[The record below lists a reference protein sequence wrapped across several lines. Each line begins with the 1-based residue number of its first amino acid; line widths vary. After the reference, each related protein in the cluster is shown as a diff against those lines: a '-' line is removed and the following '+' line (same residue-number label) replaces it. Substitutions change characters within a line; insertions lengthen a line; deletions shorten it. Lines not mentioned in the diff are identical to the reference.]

1 MPRPASSAGPAVPLT
16 SAALHIMLALAEGDR
31 HGYAIAREIE
41 TVSKGSVRMGPGT
54 LYGTL
59 QRLVA
64 AALVEPSAA
73 QHKNGDDQR
82 RRYYRLTARG
92 RSTLKTELD
101 RLAGVLAVARR
112 RRLLDHPRPEAV

>member
-1 MPRPASSAGPAVPLT
+1 MPRIASPAVPLT

-41 TVSKGSVRMGPGT
+41 TMSKGSVRMGPGT

-64 AALVEPSAA
+64 AELVEPSAA
-73 QHKNGDDQR
+73 QHRNGDDQR

-92 RSTLKTELD
+92 RSTLKRELD
-101 RLAGVLAVARR
+101 RLAGLLAAARR

>member
-1 MPRPASSAGPAVPLT
+1 MPRTSTAGPAVPLT

-41 TVSKGSVRMGPGT
+41 AVSNGTVRMGPGT

-64 AALVEPSAA
+64 AGFVEPSPTH
-73 QHKNGDDQR
+73 HKNGDDHR
-82 RRYYRLTARG
+82 RRYYRLTVRG
-92 RSTLKTELD
+92 RSTLKGELE

-112 RRLLDHPRPEAV
+112 RRLLGSPRPEPV